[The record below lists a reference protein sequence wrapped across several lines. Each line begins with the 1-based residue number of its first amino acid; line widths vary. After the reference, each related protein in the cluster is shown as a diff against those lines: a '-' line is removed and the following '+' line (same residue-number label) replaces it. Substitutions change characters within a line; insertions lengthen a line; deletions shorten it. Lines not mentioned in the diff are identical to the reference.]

1 VKKTAA
7 KKTPA
12 KKTSAKKTA
21 AKKTAAKKTSAKK
34 TSAKKTPAKKTPAKK
49 TPAKKTPAKQPAAKK
64 SAAKKTPAKQ
74 PAAKRFES
82 LLDAAK
88 ALAAGEV
95 RALPRLLD
103 AWRICPAPAL
113 GELITHFAPDEL
125 ELATLRDSSVQDIIA
140 RVEGLAERDADPR
153 IAAALAELVV
163 QPPFTSGASRP
174 MWTSL
179 FDQLETRH
187 RDPRVLERLRGVD
200 LATRFGST
208 NMGSWIVPRLAR
220 TLAELDGFFAGTKL
234 ALAEDAELLALLPTA
249 SATTTT
255 TTNDARKPTA
265 ATTEQELI
273 EQCAAA
279 PDADEPR
286 LVYADWLDTV
296 GRAEQAEF
304 VRLQLARARE
314 GGPPS
319 EREQQLVDKRA
330 AKWLA
335 AILPALKK
343 DSWVFERG
351 LLARCTIYP
360 RKGAPLELAG
370 HCLWST
376 VREVVLSETGDPS
389 PIITHP
395 IMTNLR
401 DVSLWTYPRGLAGL
415 LDSDAPI
422 ERLHHVYVPNVV
434 REKGTWAALVAC
446 ERLPRLT
453 LVELGG
459 ASVEQLA
466 ALCRGGLRRPGMRL
480 VHGVYDLDL
489 PMWMHALPELTGPEV
504 GLTVVTPESEF
515 ELELATR
522 TLRATLVREPAEG
535 LWTVATALSTF
546 QPQDAPLAP
555 GSIAALELRV
565 PVGGVVADYEDY
577 RPVRSAAAL
586 IDAIAARCAT
596 LGLAFDMREGAWP
609 SRYVGHYKVQL

>member
-1 VKKTAA
+1 
-7 KKTPA
+7 
-12 KKTSAKKTA
+12 
-21 AKKTAAKKTSAKK
+21 
-34 TSAKKTPAKKTPAKK
+34 
-49 TPAKKTPAKQPAAKK
+49 
-64 SAAKKTPAKQ
+64 
-74 PAAKRFES
+74 
-82 LLDAAK
+82 
-88 ALAAGEV
+88 
-95 RALPRLLD
+95 
-103 AWRICPAPAL
+103 
-113 GELITHFAPDEL
+113 
-125 ELATLRDSSVQDIIA
+125 
-140 RVEGLAERDADPR
+140 
-153 IAAALAELVV
+153 
-163 QPPFTSGASRP
+163 

-200 LATRFGST
+200 LAKRFGST

-220 TLAELDGFFAGTKL
+220 TLAALDGFFAGMKL
-234 ALAEDAELLALLPTA
+234 ALPEDAELLALLPA
-249 SATTTT
+249 ATST
-255 TTNDARKPTA
+255 DARKPTA

-314 GGPPS
+314 GGPAS
-319 EREQQLVDKRA
+319 EREQQLVAKQA

-335 AILPALKK
+335 PLLPALKK

-370 HCLWST
+370 HPLWST
-376 VREVVLSETGDPS
+376 VREVVLSETGDPA

-446 ERLPRLT
+446 ERLPRLA
-453 LVELGG
+453 LVQLGG
-459 ASVEQLA
+459 ASVEQVA

-480 VHGVYDLDL
+480 VHAVYDIDL
-489 PMWMHALPELTGPEV
+489 PDWIHALPELTRPDV
-504 GLTVVTPESEF
+504 GLTVITRDTEF
-515 ELELATR
+515 ELDLATR
-522 TLRATLVREPAEG
+522 TLRATLVREPAEA
-535 LWTVATALSTF
+535 LWSVAMALATF
-546 QPQDAPLAP
+546 DPQAPPLVSDA
-555 GSIAALELRV
+555 IATLELRM

-596 LGLAFDMREGAWP
+596 LGFGFEAREGAWP
-609 SRYVGHYKVQL
+609 SRYVGHYRVQL